1 MKRIKWGVALLLICF
16 LVCSCGSTNNNN
28 PPAEGAAQPAT
39 ETASS
44 GEEQKTA
51 EPTAE
56 ASDTVSANGYT
67 VKIVAVHK
75 TADSNGEPIAAM
87 EFLFTNENAE
97 PVSFM
102 SVAQVTAFQNG
113 IELHKDEMFLE
124 RDYDW
129 DSFYTEI
136 KDGATISV
144 FHAIPLQNAEDPVEI
159 AVNLMDM
166 NTYQKAASATIKLE
180 LTSSEPAPEK
190 DESEEA
196 SSKTSEVKEE
206 QGSDT
211 VSSGGVTVKIVAVHK
226 TKDSNGDPM
235 AAAEFLFT
243 NENADPI
250 SFMSAAQITA
260 FQNGIELY
268 KDEMF
273 LERDYD
279 WDSFYTE
286 IKDGATISVFRA
298 LPLQNEEDPVDIKVD
313 LLDTENWVVSATTTI
328 TMELDD

>member
-1 MKRIKWGVALLLICF
+1 MKMLSL
-16 LVCSCGSTNNNN
+16 
-28 PPAEGAAQPAT
+28 
-39 ETASS
+39 
-44 GEEQKTA
+44 
-51 EPTAE
+51 
-56 ASDTVSANGYT
+56 
-67 VKIVAVHK
+67 
-75 TADSNGEPIAAM
+75 
-87 EFLFTNENAE
+87 ENAE

-124 RDYDW
+124 RDYNW

-144 FHAIPLQNAEDPVEI
+144 FHAIPLQNEEDPVEI

-166 NTYQKAASATIKLE
+166 SSYQKAASTTIKLE
-180 LTSSEPAPEK
+180 LTSSEPVPEK
-190 DESEEA
+190 DDSKEA
-196 SSKTSEVKEE
+196 SSKTEVKEE

-211 VSSGGVTVKIVAVHK
+211 VSSGGVTIKIVAVHK

-243 NENADPI
+243 NDNAEPI
-250 SFMSAAQITA
+250 SFMSAAQVTA
-260 FQNGIELY
+260 FQNGIELH

-313 LLDTENWVVSATTTI
+313 LLDTENWVVSASTTVSI
-328 TMELDD
+328 DLED

>member
-1 MKRIKWGVALLLICF
+1 MKKIKWGVALLLICF
-16 LVCSCGSTNNNN
+16 LFCSCGNTNNNN
-28 PPAEGAAQPAT
+28 PAAEGAAQPAT
-39 ETASS
+39 ETASP

-51 EPTAE
+51 DSSAE

-124 RDYDW
+124 RDYNW

-144 FHAIPLQNAEDPVEI
+144 FHAIPLQNEEDPVEI

-166 NTYQKAASATIKLE
+166 SSYQKVASTTIKLE
-180 LTSSEPAPEK
+180 LTSSEPVPEK
-190 DESEEA
+190 DDSKEA
-196 SSKTSEVKEE
+196 SSKTEVKEE

-211 VSSGGVTVKIVAVHK
+211 VSSGGVTIKIVAVHK

-243 NENADPI
+243 NDNAEPI
-250 SFMSAAQITA
+250 SFMSAAQVTA
-260 FQNGIELY
+260 FQNGIELH

-313 LLDTENWVVSATTTI
+313 LLDTENWVVSASTTFSI
-328 TMELDD
+328 DLED

>member
-1 MKRIKWGVALLLICF
+1 MKRINWSVVLLLVCLIF
-16 LVCSCGSTNNNN
+16 CSCGNTNNNN
-28 PPAEGAAQPAT
+28 PAAEGTAQPAT
-39 ETASS
+39 ETALS

-56 ASDTVSANGYT
+56 DSDTVSANGYT

-144 FHAIPLQNAEDPVEI
+144 FHAIPLQNEEDPVEI

-166 NTYQKAASATIKLE
+166 SSYQKIASTTIKLE
-180 LTSSEPAPEK
+180 LTSSEPAPEN
-190 DESEEA
+190 DDSEEEPSKA
-196 SSKTSEVKEE
+196 SEEKEE

-243 NENADPI
+243 NDNSDPI

-260 FQNGIELY
+260 FQNGIELH

-298 LPLQNEEDPVDIKVD
+298 LPLQNEEDPIDVKVD
-313 LLDTENWVVSATTTI
+313 LLDTENWVVTASTTI
-328 TMELDD
+328 TVELAD

>member
-1 MKRIKWGVALLLICF
+1 
-16 LVCSCGSTNNNN
+16 
-28 PPAEGAAQPAT
+28 
-39 ETASS
+39 
-44 GEEQKTA
+44 
-51 EPTAE
+51 
-56 ASDTVSANGYT
+56 
-67 VKIVAVHK
+67 
-75 TADSNGEPIAAM
+75 M
-87 EFLFTNENAE
+87 ENENAE

-124 RDYDW
+124 RDYNW

-144 FHAIPLQNAEDPVEI
+144 FHAIPLQNEEDPVEI

-166 NTYQKAASATIKLE
+166 SSYQKAASTTIKLE
-180 LTSSEPAPEK
+180 LTSSEPVPEK
-190 DESEEA
+190 DDSKEA
-196 SSKTSEVKEE
+196 SSKTEVKEE

-211 VSSGGVTVKIVAVHK
+211 VSSGGVTIKIVAVHK

-243 NENADPI
+243 NDNAEPI
-250 SFMSAAQITA
+250 SFMSAAQVTA
-260 FQNGIELY
+260 FQNGIELH

-313 LLDTENWVVSATTTI
+313 LLDTENWVVSASTTFSI
-328 TMELDD
+328 DLED